1 MHIAFLIPTLSAGGA
16 ERVAT
21 LLCNYW
27 AERGHRID
35 LLTFEQ
41 PGTEPFFAVQ
51 GVTLHRLDCMNE
63 SGGLAATFLANS
75 KRMLRLRS
83 FLKRCRPDVI
93 VTFMTEA
100 NVAALSASLGLG
112 IPVVVSERNQ
122 PERRGLLRSH
132 RLARRVSYP
141 FATAIVVQ
149 TSAIAAWMR
158 TRFRVPVLVFPNP
171 VSAMGNGVAKP
182 RDRCEATQICAVGRL
197 TEQKG
202 FDLLIESFARVAGK
216 HHDCRVAIYGE
227 GPLRADLEAKI
238 AQHDL
243 QGRVKLQGLTKDIR
257 KALSESSLFVL
268 PSRYE
273 GYPNALI
280 EALAAG
286 LPVIAADC
294 PGGIAEILDRG
305 RYGMLVPAE
314 NVSALTEALD
324 TLLSDETLREAFA
337 IRAHEA
343 VAKLDLA
350 LVGDDWLAALT
361 KILEE
366 RGGYGT
372 RRWRTRR
379 SKESYS

>member
-182 RDRCEATQICAVGRL
+182 RDRCEARMTDEGSSSVGLKVQIEGRR
-197 TEQKG
+197 
-202 FDLLIESFARVAGK
+202 S
-216 HHDCRVAIYGE
+216 
-227 GPLRADLEAKI
+227 
-238 AQHDL
+238 
-243 QGRVKLQGLTKDIR
+243 
-257 KALSESSLFVL
+257 
-268 PSRYE
+268 
-273 GYPNALI
+273 
-280 EALAAG
+280 
-286 LPVIAADC
+286 
-294 PGGIAEILDRG
+294 
-305 RYGMLVPAE
+305 
-314 NVSALTEALD
+314 
-324 TLLSDETLREAFA
+324 
-337 IRAHEA
+337 
-343 VAKLDLA
+343 
-350 LVGDDWLAALT
+350 
-361 KILEE
+361 
-366 RGGYGT
+366 
-372 RRWRTRR
+372 
-379 SKESYS
+379 SKESPLSNRDTNRIRHEEEKADDGAPGPASRHQVPGAG